1 MVVALSSKAKQIL
14 RRELPKLYKSII
26 SKEDAEYRM
35 LSTTPDD
42 IIKDYEKGEDIIFY
56 TKEDGTDAAIPESV
70 IEELLQKFD
79 KRILKQKVERWTN
92 KCLCS

>member
-1 MVVALSSKAKQIL
+1 MQNI
-14 RRELPKLYKSII
+14 ELL
-26 SKEDAEYRM
+26 
-35 LSTTPDD
+35 TTVDD

-79 KRILKQKVERWTN
+79 KRNTKAEGVLMRNGQTN
-92 KCLCS
+92 VYA